1 MKKFVFIF
9 LFIICSIQLLQ
20 AQTQS
25 NERLTRVVY
34 YYEKTDTC
42 KIKLVVSPDDC
53 VTVFPDYNSGCFS
66 KSDWEILLSNRKEF
80 KLEEITE
87 ILSKFDFI
95 ATCIEGDTRSWITI
109 YMEKYDT
116 FSTTIEKIIM

>member
-1 MKKFVFIF
+1 MKKIVFIF

-20 AQTQS
+20 AQS
-25 NERLTRVVY
+25 NEQPTRIVY

-53 VTVFPDYNSGCFS
+53 VTVFPDYESGCFT

-80 KLEEITE
+80 RLEEITE
-87 ILSKFDFI
+87 ILSKFNFI

-116 FSTTIEKIIM
+116 FSTTIEKIM